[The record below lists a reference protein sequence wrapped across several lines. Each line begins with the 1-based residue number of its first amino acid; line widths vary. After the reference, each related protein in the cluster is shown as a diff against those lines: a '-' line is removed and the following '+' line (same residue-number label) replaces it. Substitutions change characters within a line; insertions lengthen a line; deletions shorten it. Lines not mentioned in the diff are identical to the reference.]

1 MAITVKDFATGRKTF
16 FITPEVSCFPEHF
29 LEDYFALGYE
39 CYFIQH
45 TKTVPLRTLIEL
57 IISIFHDVILFFN
70 IDSQIDGINWPT
82 FIGELQEKYKDKV
95 GIGVTFTKRPD
106 KDVKVRLEKLYLY
119 DIGITC
125 GCVQLEYQKN
135 ANFWIIQ
142 KILYAN
148 QAQGRRKNIRALCT
162 KAYTFA
168 FMWDD
173 RNYNGTLQDISLSHF
188 SFIFPKDALKI
199 ELYEKINEINF
210 YLKGLLLRCSA
221 VLMMQRPV
229 NETDVLNVF
238 AFVDDTGQNG
248 LSVRYKQLIT
258 PNIYQLMSS
267 NCKNLLENMIRTKVE
282 KAELPVDFENTE
294 INL

>member
-16 FITPEVSCFPEHF
+16 FIAPEISFFPEHF

-39 CYFIQH
+39 CYFIEYN
-45 TKTVPLRTLIEL
+45 KLVPLPEL
-57 IISIFHDVILFFN
+57 IDIIVSVFHDVILFFN
-70 IDSQIDGINWPT
+70 IDSEIQGINWPAY
-82 FIGELQEKYKDKV
+82 ISELQEKYKEKV

-162 KAYTFA
+162 KAYTFS
-168 FMWDD
+168 FDWDGKI
-173 RNYNGTLQDISLSHF
+173 YNGSMQDVSLSHF
-188 SFIFPKDALKI
+188 SFIYPKDAI
-199 ELYEKINEINF
+199 NINLYEKINNINF

-221 VLMMQRPV
+221 VLMMQRPI
-229 NETDVLNVF
+229 NDFDVLNVF
-238 AFVDDTGQNG
+238 AFVDETGQNG
-248 LSVRYKQLIT
+248 LSLRYKQLIT
-258 PNIYQLMSS
+258 PNIYQLMST
-267 NCKNLLENMIRTKVE
+267 NCKNLLQKILNSRNETMGSQKNIEDM
-282 KAELPVDFENTE
+282 E